1 MASQSLY
8 RKWRS
13 QTFSDLVGQEA
24 TVRTLLNA
32 VREGRLAHAYLFC
45 GPRGTGK
52 TSAARLL
59 AKAINCANP
68 RDGEPCNECVSCLEI
83 SAGHSPDVIEIDAAS
98 NTGVDNIRDLR
109 ESVNLLGSGGRYKV
123 YIVDECFDYG
133 ELVTLADGSKMPIG
147 KLVETQWQ
155 GEVLSYNEQTGEIE
169 PKPIVRHMRKQASV
183 PTVRVTFDN
192 NRSIVCTINHKFYTP
207 NGQVCAGH
215 LEVGQFIYTNRER
228 ITQRQRAVVMA
239 AALGDGHIGLTGSKM
254 RARLSMRHGVAQK
267 DYLEYKISLLGN
279 LVRSGSRYDHGAGTY
294 SKEGTYAA
302 ATLSRPEIA
311 QIHRELYGLGKRKV
325 IARAFLD
332 QLDELALALWYLDD
346 GSLMTARPTY
356 VRKDGSIAEYPN
368 SRSTLSM
375 YGFTYEEAQMV
386 CVWHQEQWGIESR
399 VALTAKGPNLWL
411 TLAGTARLH
420 ELIATHVPPS
430 MEYKLLPQYRGR
442 FNETADDK
450 AASGLAVS
458 VVRAIEPVP
467 TPEYV
472 YNIEVADN
480 HNYFVR
486 DMLVANCHM
495 LSTSAFNAL
504 LKTLEE
510 PPPHV
515 IFVLATTEAHKVLP
529 TVVSRCQRF
538 DFRRFSMQALVDRLR
553 HVAAGEGLT
562 LEPGVAE
569 TLARAANGGMRDA
582 LSLLDQA
589 RAYCDDQI
597 DAERLRAMLGLADPA
612 ALRGILEA
620 VADQRAADTLD
631 ALNDLVAAGADL
643 RQLQQQLA
651 DEWRALLLVR
661 AGVDV
666 VRVMERT
673 EDEALALNDLAN
685 RFSLDELTD
694 CARVFAHMESPA
706 RGLPPAQLAL
716 ELLLF
721 ECLAVRRNGGA
732 LVQSQPAQQRP
743 PAPNPAEPP
752 HAQAQSIPRTP
763 QTMPA
768 PAPVELDMEEIARAA
783 WDDANQPAEV
793 TRSAP
798 VPPPPA
804 PRQSEP
810 PAELPAPTPQQHGAG
825 SSALLEIA
833 QRRWADVRK
842 VCKSR
847 SPSVSGL
854 LSSARPVALEP
865 GAPPTIVLQVD
876 FPFHLE
882 QLRDPKRRQ
891 TVEWA
896 LEQIVEEPVLVR
908 FALASDPA
916 ASPPAGG
923 APPRL
928 ESSSGAP
935 PSMNGNGANGLIG
948 ASVLNGSNGAHHADG
963 SHGNGKHSDA
973 PPPIN
978 IVRERPVS
986 VSLEDEA
993 RGDPVVQA
1001 LLRSGANLL
1010 DVRPLDDATSGY
1022 NAREP

>member
-68 RDGEPCNECVSCLEI
+68 HDGEPCNECVSCLEI

-109 ESVNLLGSGGRYKV
+109 ENVNLLGSGGRYKV
-123 YIVDECFDYG
+123 YIIDE
-133 ELVTLADGSKMPIG
+133 V
-147 KLVETQWQ
+147 
-155 GEVLSYNEQTGEIE
+155 
-169 PKPIVRHMRKQASV
+169 
-183 PTVRVTFDN
+183 
-192 NRSIVCTINHKFYTP
+192 
-207 NGQVCAGH
+207 
-215 LEVGQFIYTNRER
+215 
-228 ITQRQRAVVMA
+228 
-239 AALGDGHIGLTGSKM
+239 
-254 RARLSMRHGVAQK
+254 
-267 DYLEYKISLLGN
+267 
-279 LVRSGSRYDHGAGTY
+279 
-294 SKEGTYAA
+294 
-302 ATLSRPEIA
+302 
-311 QIHRELYGLGKRKV
+311 
-325 IARAFLD
+325 
-332 QLDELALALWYLDD
+332 
-346 GSLMTARPTY
+346 
-356 VRKDGSIAEYPN
+356 
-368 SRSTLSM
+368 
-375 YGFTYEEAQMV
+375 
-386 CVWHQEQWGIESR
+386 
-399 VALTAKGPNLWL
+399 
-411 TLAGTARLH
+411 
-420 ELIATHVPPS
+420 
-430 MEYKLLPQYRGR
+430 
-442 FNETADDK
+442 
-450 AASGLAVS
+450 
-458 VVRAIEPVP
+458 
-467 TPEYV
+467 
-472 YNIEVADN
+472 
-480 HNYFVR
+480 
-486 DMLVANCHM
+486 HM

-538 DFRRFSMQALVDRLR
+538 DFRRFSMRSLVDRLR
-553 HVAAGEGLT
+553 YVAAGEGLT

-589 RAYCDDQI
+589 RAYCGDQI

-612 ALRGILEA
+612 ALRFILEA
-620 VADQRAADTLD
+620 VADQRAADALD
-631 ALNDLVAAGADL
+631 ALNDLVTAGADL

-651 DEWRALLLVR
+651 DEWRALLLTR

-673 EDEALALNDLAN
+673 EDEARALNDLAN
-685 RFSLDELTD
+685 RFSLDELTG
-694 CARVFAHMESPA
+694 CARVFARMESPA
-706 RGLPPAQLAL
+706 RGLPTPQLAL
-716 ELLLF
+716 ELLLL

-732 LVQSQPAQQRP
+732 AVQAQPIQQRSTAP
-743 PAPNPAEPP
+743 AAPQRAQSPAASLAPQPVPAPTSPV
-752 HAQAQSIPRTP
+752 
-763 QTMPA
+763 
-768 PAPVELDMEEIARAA
+768 PVELDMEEIARTA
-783 WDDANQPAEV
+783 WEDESQLAEV
-793 TRSAP
+793 TRSAS
-798 VPPPPA
+798 VTSPPA

-810 PAELPAPTPQQHGAG
+810 PATPIPPAPQQNSAGA
-825 SSALLEIA
+825 SALLEIA

-854 LSSARPVALEP
+854 LSSARPVTLEP
-865 GAPPTIVLQVD
+865 GMPPTLVLQVD

-896 LEQIVEEPVLVR
+896 LEQIVEEPILVR
-908 FALASDPA
+908 FALTSDPGGSAPASD
-916 ASPPAGG
+916 
-923 APPRL
+923 APPR
-928 ESSSGAP
+928 SPTSPGTP
-935 PSMNGNGANGLIG
+935 PYSNGNGANGLSG
-948 ASVLNGSNGAHHADG
+948 AGMLNGSHDARQMNG
-963 SHGNGKHSDA
+963 SHVNGNGKHSDA

-978 IVRERPVS
+978 IVRESASVS

-993 RGDPVVQA
+993 RADPVVQA

-1010 DVRPLDDATSGY
+1010 DVRPT
-1022 NAREP
+1022 RR

>member
-24 TVRTLLNA
+24 TARTLLNA

-109 ESVNLLGSGGRYKV
+109 ENVNLLGSGGRYKV
-123 YIVDECFDYG
+123 YIIDE
-133 ELVTLADGSKMPIG
+133 V
-147 KLVETQWQ
+147 
-155 GEVLSYNEQTGEIE
+155 
-169 PKPIVRHMRKQASV
+169 
-183 PTVRVTFDN
+183 
-192 NRSIVCTINHKFYTP
+192 
-207 NGQVCAGH
+207 
-215 LEVGQFIYTNRER
+215 
-228 ITQRQRAVVMA
+228 
-239 AALGDGHIGLTGSKM
+239 
-254 RARLSMRHGVAQK
+254 
-267 DYLEYKISLLGN
+267 
-279 LVRSGSRYDHGAGTY
+279 
-294 SKEGTYAA
+294 
-302 ATLSRPEIA
+302 
-311 QIHRELYGLGKRKV
+311 
-325 IARAFLD
+325 
-332 QLDELALALWYLDD
+332 
-346 GSLMTARPTY
+346 
-356 VRKDGSIAEYPN
+356 
-368 SRSTLSM
+368 
-375 YGFTYEEAQMV
+375 
-386 CVWHQEQWGIESR
+386 
-399 VALTAKGPNLWL
+399 
-411 TLAGTARLH
+411 
-420 ELIATHVPPS
+420 
-430 MEYKLLPQYRGR
+430 
-442 FNETADDK
+442 
-450 AASGLAVS
+450 
-458 VVRAIEPVP
+458 
-467 TPEYV
+467 
-472 YNIEVADN
+472 
-480 HNYFVR
+480 
-486 DMLVANCHM
+486 HM

-553 HVAAGEGLT
+553 YVAAGEGLT

-589 RAYCDDQI
+589 RAYCGDQI

-620 VADQRAADTLD
+620 VADQRAADALD

-651 DEWRALLLVR
+651 DEWRALLLTR

-673 EDEALALNDLAN
+673 EDEARALNDLAN
-685 RFSLDELTD
+685 RFSLDELTG
-694 CARVFAHMESPA
+694 CARVFARMESPA
-706 RGLPPAQLAL
+706 RGLPTPQLAL
-716 ELLLF
+716 ELLLL

-732 LVQSQPAQQRP
+732 VTPAQQRSP
-743 PAPNPAEPP
+743 TRSPAELTR
-752 HAQAQSIPRTP
+752 AQTPAAPQMPR
-763 QTMPA
+763 TMPA
-768 PAPVELDMEEIARAA
+768 PSAPAPIELDMEEIEREALK
-783 WDDANQPAEV
+783 DDLPLATV

-798 VPPPPA
+798 GVP
-804 PRQSEP
+804 S
-810 PAELPAPTPQQHGAG
+810 PAPTESAPTAAPVSPAPPQNSADA
-825 SSALLEIA
+825 SALLEVA

-854 LSSARPVALEP
+854 LSSARPVSLES

-876 FPFHLE
+876 FQFHLE
-882 QLRDPKRRQ
+882 QLRDPARRQ

-896 LEQIVEEPVLVR
+896 LEQIVDEPILVR
-908 FALASDPA
+908 FTLSSDSA
-916 ASPPAGG
+916 APPPANG
-923 APPRL
+923 APPRGPT
-928 ESSSGAP
+928 SSGTP
-935 PSMNGNGANGLIG
+935 PSTNGSGANGLSG
-948 ASVLNGSNGAHHADG
+948 AGIMNGSHDTRQMNG
-963 SHGNGKHSDA
+963 SHVNGKGKHSDA

-978 IVRERPVS
+978 IVRERPAS
-986 VSLEDEA
+986 ISLEDEA
-993 RGDPVVQA
+993 RADPVVQA

-1010 DVRPLDDATSGY
+1010 DVRPIEGDASGDT
-1022 NAREP
+1022 ARGS

>member
-109 ESVNLLGSGGRYKV
+109 ENVNLLGSGGRYKV
-123 YIVDECFDYG
+123 YIIDE
-133 ELVTLADGSKMPIG
+133 V
-147 KLVETQWQ
+147 
-155 GEVLSYNEQTGEIE
+155 
-169 PKPIVRHMRKQASV
+169 
-183 PTVRVTFDN
+183 
-192 NRSIVCTINHKFYTP
+192 
-207 NGQVCAGH
+207 
-215 LEVGQFIYTNRER
+215 
-228 ITQRQRAVVMA
+228 
-239 AALGDGHIGLTGSKM
+239 
-254 RARLSMRHGVAQK
+254 
-267 DYLEYKISLLGN
+267 
-279 LVRSGSRYDHGAGTY
+279 
-294 SKEGTYAA
+294 
-302 ATLSRPEIA
+302 
-311 QIHRELYGLGKRKV
+311 
-325 IARAFLD
+325 
-332 QLDELALALWYLDD
+332 
-346 GSLMTARPTY
+346 
-356 VRKDGSIAEYPN
+356 
-368 SRSTLSM
+368 
-375 YGFTYEEAQMV
+375 
-386 CVWHQEQWGIESR
+386 
-399 VALTAKGPNLWL
+399 
-411 TLAGTARLH
+411 
-420 ELIATHVPPS
+420 
-430 MEYKLLPQYRGR
+430 
-442 FNETADDK
+442 
-450 AASGLAVS
+450 
-458 VVRAIEPVP
+458 
-467 TPEYV
+467 
-472 YNIEVADN
+472 
-480 HNYFVR
+480 
-486 DMLVANCHM
+486 HM

-538 DFRRFSMQALVDRLR
+538 DFRRFSMRALVDRLR
-553 HVAAGEGLT
+553 YVAAGEGLT

-589 RAYCDDQI
+589 RAYCGDQI

-620 VADQRAADTLD
+620 VADQRAASALD
-631 ALNDLVAAGADL
+631 ALNDLVVAGADL

-651 DEWRALLLVR
+651 DEWRALLLTR

-673 EDEALALNDLAN
+673 EDEARTLNDLAN
-685 RFSLDELTD
+685 RFSLDELTG
-694 CARVFAHMESPA
+694 CARVFARMESPA
-706 RGLPPAQLAL
+706 RGLPTPQLAL
-716 ELLLF
+716 ELLLL
-721 ECLAVRRNGGA
+721 ECLAVRRSGGVP
-732 LVQSQPAQQRP
+732 VQAQPVQQRS
-743 PAPNPAEPP
+743 PAPA
-752 HAQAQSIPRTP
+752 ASQAP
-763 QTMPA
+763 QPMPA
-768 PAPVELDMEEIARAA
+768 PTSPAPVELNMEEIARAT
-783 WDDANQPAEV
+783 WEDESQLAEV

-798 VPPPPA
+798 VTSPLA
-804 PRQSEP
+804 SRQSEP
-810 PAELPAPTPQQHGAG
+810 PAAPVPPAPQQNNAGA
-825 SSALLEIA
+825 SALLEVA

-854 LSSARPVALEP
+854 LSSARPVSLES

-876 FPFHLE
+876 FQFHLE
-882 QLRDPKRRQ
+882 QLRDPARRQ

-908 FALASDPA
+908 FTLASDSA
-916 ASPPAGG
+916 ASPPVNG
-923 APPRL
+923 APPRY
-928 ESSSGAP
+928 EPPSGAP
-935 PSMNGNGANGLIG
+935 PHTNGNGASNGHGNGANGARHTSPKKG
-948 ASVLNGSNGAHHADG
+948 A
-963 SHGNGKHSDA
+963 A
-973 PPPIN
+973 PPLMN
-978 IVRERPVS
+978 LVRESPVS
-986 VSLEDEA
+986 ISLEDEA
-993 RGDPVVQA
+993 RADPVVQA

-1010 DVRPLDDATSGY
+1010 DVRPIEGDATGG
-1022 NAREP
+1022 NARES

>member
-68 RDGEPCNECVSCLEI
+68 HNGEPCNECVSCLEI

-109 ESVNLLGSGGRYKV
+109 ENVNLLGSGGRYKV
-123 YIVDECFDYG
+123 YIIDE
-133 ELVTLADGSKMPIG
+133 V
-147 KLVETQWQ
+147 
-155 GEVLSYNEQTGEIE
+155 
-169 PKPIVRHMRKQASV
+169 
-183 PTVRVTFDN
+183 
-192 NRSIVCTINHKFYTP
+192 
-207 NGQVCAGH
+207 
-215 LEVGQFIYTNRER
+215 
-228 ITQRQRAVVMA
+228 
-239 AALGDGHIGLTGSKM
+239 
-254 RARLSMRHGVAQK
+254 
-267 DYLEYKISLLGN
+267 
-279 LVRSGSRYDHGAGTY
+279 
-294 SKEGTYAA
+294 
-302 ATLSRPEIA
+302 
-311 QIHRELYGLGKRKV
+311 
-325 IARAFLD
+325 
-332 QLDELALALWYLDD
+332 
-346 GSLMTARPTY
+346 
-356 VRKDGSIAEYPN
+356 
-368 SRSTLSM
+368 
-375 YGFTYEEAQMV
+375 
-386 CVWHQEQWGIESR
+386 
-399 VALTAKGPNLWL
+399 
-411 TLAGTARLH
+411 
-420 ELIATHVPPS
+420 
-430 MEYKLLPQYRGR
+430 
-442 FNETADDK
+442 
-450 AASGLAVS
+450 
-458 VVRAIEPVP
+458 
-467 TPEYV
+467 
-472 YNIEVADN
+472 
-480 HNYFVR
+480 
-486 DMLVANCHM
+486 HM

-538 DFRRFSMQALVDRLR
+538 DFRRFSMQSLIDRLR
-553 HVAAGEGLT
+553 YVAAGEGLT

-589 RAYCDDQI
+589 RAYCGDDI

-612 ALRGILEA
+612 ALRGIIEA
-620 VADQRAADTLD
+620 VADQRAADALD

-651 DEWRALLLVR
+651 DEWRALLLAR

-673 EDEALALNDLAN
+673 EDEASLLGELAN
-685 RFSLDELTD
+685 RFSLDELTG
-694 CARVFAHMESPA
+694 CARVFARMESPA
-706 RGLPPAQLAL
+706 RGLPTPQLAL
-716 ELLLF
+716 ELLLL
-721 ECLAVRRNGGA
+721 ECLAVRHNGGA
-732 LVQSQPAQQRP
+732 VAQSQPAQQRSPAQAPTEPQRAQP
-743 PAPNPAEPP
+743 PA
-752 HAQAQSIPRTP
+752 TP
-763 QTMPA
+763 QAPRAMPAPSA
-768 PAPVELDMEEIARAA
+768 PAPVELDMEEIARKA
-783 WDDANQPAEV
+783 WEDEGQLVEV

-798 VPPPPA
+798 AA
-804 PRQSEP
+804 PSQTPQRSEP
-810 PAELPAPTPQQHGAG
+810 PVEPIASLPQPLPQQNSAG
-825 SSALLEIA
+825 GSALLEVA

-854 LSSARPVALEP
+854 LSSARPVAQEP

-896 LEQIVEEPVLVR
+896 LEQIVEEPILVR
-908 FALASDPA
+908 FTLSSDPA
-916 ASPPAGG
+916 VPSPTSGG
-923 APPRL
+923 APTQREP
-928 ESSSGAP
+928 SSGIP
-935 PSMNGNGANGLIG
+935 PRANGNGGNGANGFNG
-948 ASVLNGSNGAHHADG
+948 AGMTNGSHSARHA
-963 SHGNGKHSDA
+963 SGNGKHSSE
-973 PPPIN
+973 PPPMN
-978 IVRERPVS
+978 LVRERPA
-986 VSLEDEA
+986 SLSLDDEA

-1010 DVRPLDDATSGY
+1010 DVRPIEGDASGGA
-1022 NAREP
+1022 ARES

>member
-109 ESVNLLGSGGRYKV
+109 ENVNLLGSGGRYKV
-123 YIVDECFDYG
+123 YIIDE
-133 ELVTLADGSKMPIG
+133 V
-147 KLVETQWQ
+147 
-155 GEVLSYNEQTGEIE
+155 
-169 PKPIVRHMRKQASV
+169 
-183 PTVRVTFDN
+183 
-192 NRSIVCTINHKFYTP
+192 
-207 NGQVCAGH
+207 
-215 LEVGQFIYTNRER
+215 
-228 ITQRQRAVVMA
+228 
-239 AALGDGHIGLTGSKM
+239 
-254 RARLSMRHGVAQK
+254 
-267 DYLEYKISLLGN
+267 
-279 LVRSGSRYDHGAGTY
+279 
-294 SKEGTYAA
+294 
-302 ATLSRPEIA
+302 
-311 QIHRELYGLGKRKV
+311 
-325 IARAFLD
+325 
-332 QLDELALALWYLDD
+332 
-346 GSLMTARPTY
+346 
-356 VRKDGSIAEYPN
+356 
-368 SRSTLSM
+368 
-375 YGFTYEEAQMV
+375 
-386 CVWHQEQWGIESR
+386 
-399 VALTAKGPNLWL
+399 
-411 TLAGTARLH
+411 
-420 ELIATHVPPS
+420 
-430 MEYKLLPQYRGR
+430 
-442 FNETADDK
+442 
-450 AASGLAVS
+450 
-458 VVRAIEPVP
+458 
-467 TPEYV
+467 
-472 YNIEVADN
+472 
-480 HNYFVR
+480 
-486 DMLVANCHM
+486 HM

-553 HVAAGEGLT
+553 YVAVGEGLT

-589 RAYCDDQI
+589 RAYCGDQI
-597 DAERLRAMLGLADPA
+597 DAERLHAMLGLADPA

-620 VADQRAADTLD
+620 IADQRAADALD

-651 DEWRALLLVR
+651 DEWRALLLAR

-673 EDEALALNDLAN
+673 EDEARALSELAN
-685 RFSLDELTD
+685 RFSLDELTG
-694 CARVFAHMESPA
+694 CARVFARMESPA
-706 RGLPPAQLAL
+706 RGLPTPQLAL
-716 ELLLF
+716 ELLLL

-732 LVQSQPAQQRP
+732 VAQSQPAQQRS
-743 PAPNPAEPP
+743 PAPSPAAP
-752 HAQAQSIPRTP
+752 QRAQSPAASQAP
-763 QTMPA
+763 QPMPA
-768 PAPVELDMEEIARAA
+768 PSSPAPVELDMEEIARAA
-783 WDDANQPAEV
+783 WEDTGQLAEV

-798 VPPPPA
+798 VMPA
-804 PRQSEP
+804 PDPHQSEP
-810 PAELPAPTPQQHGAG
+810 PAAPISPTPQHNSAGA
-825 SSALLEIA
+825 SALLEVA

-854 LSSARPVALEP
+854 LSSARPVSLES

-876 FPFHLE
+876 FQFHLE
-882 QLRDPKRRQ
+882 QLRDPARRQ

-908 FALASDPA
+908 FTLSSDPTG
-916 ASPPAGG
+916 SPPAGG
-923 APPRL
+923 APPRR
-928 ESSSGAP
+928 ESSSSASPQTSGANGFNGAGMTNG
-935 PSMNGNGANGLIG
+935 SHSAHHANGNGKRSSG
-948 ASVLNGSNGAHHADG
+948 
-963 SHGNGKHSDA
+963 

-978 IVRERPVS
+978 IVRERPAS
-986 VSLEDEA
+986 ASLEDEA
-993 RGDPVVQA
+993 CADPVVQA

-1010 DVRPLDDATSGY
+1010 DVSPLEDSAAHGDAHGS
-1022 NAREP
+1022 

>member
-68 RDGEPCNECVSCLEI
+68 RDGEPCNACISCLEI

-109 ESVNLLGSGGRYKV
+109 ENVNLLGSGGRYKV
-123 YIVDECFDYG
+123 YVVDECFSYG
-133 ELVTLADGSKMPIG
+133 ELVTLADGSKVPIG

-192 NRSIVCTINHKFYTP
+192 NRAIVCTINHKFYTP
-207 NGQVCAGH
+207 NGQVCAGQ
-215 LEVGQFIYTNRER
+215 LEVGQFAYTNRER

-254 RARLSMRHGVAQK
+254 RGRLRLVHGVRQK
-267 DYLEYKISLLGN
+267 EYLDHKVSLLGGLIQSAPRHDN
-279 LVRSGSRYDHGAGTY
+279 GEGTY
-294 SKEGTYAA
+294 SKVGTFRAT
-302 ATLSRPEIA
+302 TLSRPELA
-311 QIHRELYGLGKRKV
+311 QMHRELDGDNGHKQITWAY
-325 IARAFLD
+325 LD
-332 QLDELALALWYLDD
+332 QLDELGLALWYLDD
-346 GSLMTARPTY
+346 GSLITANHKYERVSGGT
-356 VRKDGSIAEYPN
+356 SIYPAT
-368 SRSTLSM
+368 RSTFSTHC
-375 YGFTYEEAQMV
+375 FSTEEVAET
-386 CVWHQEQWGIESR
+386 CRWLHERWGIKSR
-399 VALTAKGPNLWL
+399 MSRTSKGPVIWL

-420 ELIATHVPPS
+420 ELIAPHVPPC
-430 MEYKLLPQYRGR
+430 MEYKLLPQYRGQ
-442 FNETADDK
+442 FHETTDDEVT
-450 AASGLAVS
+450 SGLAVS

-467 TPEYV
+467 APEYV

-538 DFRRFSMQALVDRLR
+538 DFRRFSMQALIDRLR
-553 HVAAGEGLT
+553 YVAAGEGLT
-562 LEPGVAE
+562 LELGVAE

-589 RAYCDDQI
+589 RAYCGDDI
-597 DAERLRAMLGLADPA
+597 DVERLRAMLGLADPA
-612 ALRGILEA
+612 ALSSILVA

-631 ALNDLVAAGADL
+631 ALNELVAAGADL

-651 DEWRALLLVR
+651 DEWRALLLAR

-673 EDEALALNDLAN
+673 EDEARALRELAN
-685 RFSLDELTD
+685 RFSLDELTG
-694 CARVFAHMESPA
+694 CARVFARMESPA
-706 RGLPPAQLAL
+706 RGLPTPQLAL
-716 ELLLF
+716 ELLLL
-721 ECLAVRRNGGA
+721 ECLAIRRQGGA
-732 LVQSQPAQQRP
+732 VAQSQPAQQHSH
-743 PAPNPAEPP
+743 APSPAEPP
-752 HAQAQSIPRTP
+752 KARRPASPEAP

-768 PAPVELDMEEIARAA
+768 SSSTPAPVELDMEEVAREA
-783 WDDANQPAEV
+783 WEGASQFAEV
-793 TRSAP
+793 ARSAP
-798 VPPPPA
+798 DTLSA
-804 PRQSEP
+804 AQRQSEA
-810 PAELPAPTPQQHGAG
+810 PAEPLPPTLQQSSAG
-825 SSALLEIA
+825 SSALLEVT

-854 LSSARPVALEP
+854 LSSARPVAVEL
-865 GAPPTIVLQVD
+865 GSPPTIVLQVD
-876 FPFHLE
+876 FQFHLE
-882 QLRDPKRRQ
+882 QLRDPARRQ

-908 FALASDPA
+908 FSLASDPT
-916 ASPPAGG
+916 ASLPASG
-923 APPRL
+923 APPRS
-928 ESSSGAP
+928 ESSPDAP
-935 PSMNGNGANGLIG
+935 PHANGNSARNGI
-948 ASVLNGSNGAHHADG
+948 GSNGAR
-963 SHGNGKHSDA
+963 HGNGKRGA
-973 PPPIN
+973 EPPLMN
-978 IVRERPVS
+978 IVRELPAS

-993 RGDPVVQA
+993 RADPVVQA

-1010 DVRPLDDATSGY
+1010 DVRPIAGEASGDP
-1022 NAREP
+1022 ARES